1 VKQVRQTTGWA
12 YAAAAS
18 VVAVFAAG
26 CGASYRPVV
35 SAINPVGPAGQPT
48 KYAVAVSSPAPGAPG
63 LVTIVDFSGDTV
75 LATPSIQRDPS
86 YFAIGNSGSTAYV
99 VNANGALDTF
109 AVSNPANLITSDVNQ
124 TTLLPNADPTS
135 ITPLAGT
142 GAGTTIFIPQLGRK
156 SIAALASNGP
166 SLLQEL
172 SGPAGTTPNYVV
184 GVDSAPRAYALSS
197 FGGAPGQAA
206 AIETTLSLPAISNT
220 IPVGVNPVYGVM
232 SPDATRAYILNK
244 GSGTVSVINVQTN
257 QLDLT
262 TPTIPAT
269 GTLGLNPVWAVVV
282 PTLVELVV
290 VNSGDGTNP
299 GSLSIVSIP
308 LCNGVT
314 PITNPNCNVNNPSDA
329 VGFGT
334 VVATVPVGVNPV
346 MVDVLKDGSRAYVVN
361 SGVLPTRDASG
372 NIIPGTGIEGSVSV
386 VNLQTNQVTA
396 TIPAIS
402 TAAATQNFDTSPSL
416 VYGHPNSISVSL
428 ASPTGKV
435 YITSP
440 DNKFMTVLRTDTD
453 AVTTHISLQGLG
465 LRVLVTAP

>member
-1 VKQVRQTTGWA
+1 MA
-12 YAAAAS
+12 YVAAAS
-18 VVAVFAAG
+18 VVAVFTAG

-48 KYAVAVSSPAPGAPG
+48 KYAVAISSPAPGAPG

-75 LATPSIQRDPS
+75 LATPSIQHDPS
-86 YFAIGNSGSTAYV
+86 YFVLGNSGSTAFI
-99 VNANGALDTF
+99 VNAQGALDTLP
-109 AVSNPANLITSDVNQ
+109 VSNPSALLTSDVNQ
-124 TTLLPNADPTS
+124 TTLLPNADPIS

-142 GAGTTIFIPQLGRK
+142 GAGTTIFIPQLGRN
-156 SIAALASNGP
+156 SIAALSSSGP

-197 FGGAPGQAA
+197 VAGGPGQAA
-206 AIETTLSLPAISNT
+206 AIETTLTLPAISNT

-232 SPDATRAYILNK
+232 SPDATRAYIVNK

-269 GTLGLNPVWAVVV
+269 GTLGQNPVWAVVV

-290 VNSGDGTNP
+290 VNSGDGVHP
-299 GSLSIVSIP
+299 GSLSIISIP
-308 LCNGVT
+308 LCNAVT
-314 PITNPNCNVNNPSDA
+314 PITNPNCNATNPSDA
-329 VGFGT
+329 IGFGT

-361 SGVLPTRDASG
+361 HGVDPTKDVNG
-372 NIIPGTGIEGSVSV
+372 NPIPGTGIEGSVSV
-386 VNLQTNQVTA
+386 VNLKTNQVTA
-396 TIPAIS
+396 TIGGIS
-402 TAAATQNFDTSPSL
+402 TAAETQNFDSSPTL
-416 VYGHPNSISVSL
+416 VYGHPNSVSVSL

-435 YITSP
+435 YITSA

-465 LRVLVTAP
+465 VRVLVTAP

>member
-1 VKQVRQTTGWA
+1 MLT
-12 YAAAAS
+12 
-18 VVAVFAAG
+18 AG

-48 KYAVAVSSPAPGAPG
+48 KFAVAVSSPAPGKAG

-75 LATPSIQRDPS
+75 LATPSIQPDPS
-86 YFAIGNSGSTAYV
+86 YFVIGNSGSTAYV
-99 VNANGALDTF
+99 VNKAGALDTF
-109 AVSNPANLITSDVNQ
+109 AVSNPAGLITADVSQ
-124 TTLLPNADPTS
+124 TTLLPNALPSTITS
-135 ITPLAGT
+135 LAGT
-142 GAGTTIFIPQLGRK
+142 GAGTTIFIPQTGRS
-156 SIAALASNGP
+156 SIAALSSNGP

-197 FGGAPGQAA
+197 NAAGPGQAA
-206 AIETTLSLPAISNT
+206 AIETTLSLPAVSNT
-220 IPVGVNPVYGVM
+220 IPVGVNPVYGAM
-232 SPDATRAYILNK
+232 SPDATRAYIVNQ

-290 VNSGDGTNP
+290 VNQGDGTHA
-299 GSLSIVSIP
+299 GSLSIISIP
-308 LCNGVT
+308 LCNAVT
-314 PITNPNCNVNNPSDA
+314 PINNPNCNAANPSDA
-329 VGFGT
+329 LGFGT

-361 SGVLPTRDASG
+361 SGNAAA
-372 NIIPGTGIEGSVSV
+372 GIEGSVSV
-386 VNLQTNQVTA
+386 VNLQTNQVSA
-396 TIPAIS
+396 TI
-402 TAAATQNFDTSPSL
+402 AATSSAASTQNFNTSPTL
-416 VYGHPNSISVSL
+416 VYGHPNSVSVSL

>member
-1 VKQVRQTTGWA
+1 VLT
-12 YAAAAS
+12 
-18 VVAVFAAG
+18 AG

-48 KYAVAVSSPAPGAPG
+48 KFAVAVSSPAPGAPG

-75 LATPSIQRDPS
+75 LATPSIQHDPS
-86 YFAIGNSGSTAYV
+86 YFVIGNSGSTAYV
-99 VNANGALDTF
+99 VNKAGALDTF
-109 AVSNPANLITSDVNQ
+109 AVSNPAGLITADVNQ
-124 TTLLPNADPTS
+124 TTLLPNALPST

-142 GAGTTIFIPQLGRK
+142 GAGTTIFIPQTGRD
-156 SIAALASNGP
+156 SIAALSSNGP

-184 GVDSAPRAYALSS
+184 GFDGAPRAYALSS
-197 FGGAPGQAA
+197 NGAGPGQAA
-206 AIETTLSLPAISNT
+206 AIETTLSLPAVSNT
-220 IPVGVNPVYGVM
+220 LTVGVNPVYGVM
-232 SPDATRAYILNK
+232 SPDATRAYIVNQ

-282 PTLVELVV
+282 PTLVEMVV
-290 VNSGDGTNP
+290 VNQGDGTHP
-299 GSLSIVSIP
+299 GSLSVISIP
-308 LCNGVT
+308 LCNAVT
-314 PITNPNCNVNNPSDA
+314 PINNPSCNANNPSDA
-329 VGFGT
+329 IGFGT

-361 SGVLPTRDASG
+361 SGNAAA
-372 NIIPGTGIEGSVSV
+372 GIEGSVSV

-396 TIPAIS
+396 TIGATS
-402 TAAATQNFDTSPSL
+402 SVTATQNFDTSPTL
-416 VYGHPNSISVSL
+416 IYGHPNSISVSL

>member
-1 VKQVRQTTGWA
+1 M
-12 YAAAAS
+12 AAVS
-18 VVAVFAAG
+18 VGAVLVAG

-48 KYAVAVSSPAPGAPG
+48 KFAVAVSSPAPGEPG

-75 LATPSIQRDPS
+75 LATPSFQSDPS
-86 YFAIGNSGSTAYV
+86 YFVLGNSGSTAYV
-99 VNANGALDTF
+99 VNKAGALDTF
-109 AVSNPANLITSDVNQ
+109 AVSNPASLITSDVNQ
-124 TTLLPNADPTS
+124 TTLLPNANPIS
-135 ITPLAGT
+135 ITSLAGT

-156 SIAALASNGP
+156 SVAALSSNGP

-184 GVDSAPRAYALSS
+184 GVDGAPRAYALSS
-197 FGGAPGQAA
+197 VGSGPGQAA

-220 IPVGVNPVYGVM
+220 ITVGVNPTYGVM
-232 SPDATRAYILNK
+232 APDATRAYILNK

-257 QLDLT
+257 QLDPT

-269 GTLGLNPVWAVVV
+269 GTLGVNPVWAVVV

-290 VNSGDGTNP
+290 VNGGDGTHT
-299 GSLSIVSIP
+299 GSLSIISIP
-308 LCNGVT
+308 LCNAVT
-314 PITNPNCNVNNPSDA
+314 PVTNPNCNGCDQTNPSDA

-361 SGVLPTRDASG
+361 NG
-372 NIIPGTGIEGSVSV
+372 NAAAGIEGSVSV

-396 TIPAIS
+396 TIAATSDPAK
-402 TAAATQNFDTSPSL
+402 TQNFDTSPTL
-416 VYGHPNSISVSL
+416 VYGHPNSVSVSL

-453 AVTTHISLQGLG
+453 AVTTHITLQGLG